1 MQEEYVVDL
10 EKVCRCYDEE
20 YEPSYVAK
28 LPEEERSRHR
38 FVIRAASEGDVIAAL
53 DMEQS
58 LAKEAAESLSG
69 VGRAEVDGEGRIRV
83 AVRADMALMHWY
95 LRRLV
100 APPAGYRKYWAE
112 GEPDPMLDALF
123 PRELKK
129 ELFRVAFTKL
139 HRSAFLLPEA
149 PVAVERA
156 AGKR

>member
-20 YEPSYVAK
+20 YFPSYLAK
-28 LPEEERSRHR
+28 MPEEERAQHR
-38 FVIRAASEGDVIAAL
+38 FVIRAATEADVIAAL
-53 DMEQS
+53 DMEQLKS
-58 LAKEAAESLSG
+58 KEAAESLSG
-69 VGRAEVDGEGRIRV
+69 FGRAEVDTEGRIRI
-83 AVRADMALMHWY
+83 AITADMALMHWY

-100 APPAGYRKYWAE
+100 ETPAGYRKYWEE
-112 GEPDPMLDALF
+112 GDPDPMMDGHF

-149 PVAVERA
+149 PAAVERA
-156 AGKR
+156 AGKK